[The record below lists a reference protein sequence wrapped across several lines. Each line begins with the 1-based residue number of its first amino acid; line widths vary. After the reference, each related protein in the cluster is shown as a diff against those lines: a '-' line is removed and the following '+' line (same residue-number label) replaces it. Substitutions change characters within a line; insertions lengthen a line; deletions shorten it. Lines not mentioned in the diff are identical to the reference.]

1 MEWSFVLRIYN
12 ALTIVHWKSTT
23 NLSLL
28 NAHEDFSIQ
37 NKRESRRRR
46 RKRSK
51 KRIKSQ
57 SEFAGFD
64 YHSMFWEIFTIQKE
78 EKTERLSKEM
88 SLRNGI
94 CIEPFTR

>member
-12 ALTIVHWKSTT
+12 ALTIVHWKSTM

-46 RKRSK
+46 KEAKREYRVKVNLLGLITTPCLEKYLPFK
-51 KRIKSQ
+51 KRKKQ
-57 SEFAGFD
+57 CV
-64 YHSMFWEIFTIQKE
+64 YLKKCPWETVYV
-78 EKTERLSKEM
+78 
-88 SLRNGI
+88 
-94 CIEPFTR
+94 

>member
-12 ALTIVHWKSTT
+12 ALTIVHWKSTM

-46 RKRSK
+46 KRSK
-51 KRIKSQ
+51 KRI
-57 SEFAGFD
+57 
-64 YHSMFWEIFTIQKE
+64 
-78 EKTERLSKEM
+78 
-88 SLRNGI
+88 
-94 CIEPFTR
+94 